1 MPGSMEPVRHT
12 GTVLVLTQKF
22 AFIIRPEIRV
32 AKHVA
37 RRGEDDVAALYWQGR
52 GFLEAG
58 DYRRAA
64 SVFRRA
70 VRTKPSDPELHRLL
84 GLSLA
89 RLDRFDTAISS
100 FRNALALAPDQA
112 PIYARAHADLGV
124 TLLKAGRVSEAILPL
139 ETALA
144 RDPDLQQARLCL
156 GMALSRHGES
166 DRALSI
172 LEPAVKQCADPEVH
186 AARAWAMLSQG
197 RVASAIEALHLTLR
211 LHPGH
216 EVAQA
221 NLLFSMQHL
230 PGITPAALLAAHR
243 THFRPPGGIPGST
256 PPPPA
261 FAAAGALPV
270 IGLVSGDLRRHAVGV
285 LTLRAFE
292 ALARRGYEIVC
303 FASQPEDDDFTAR
316 YRAASAAFHR
326 VDEMPDDALH
336 ALIRSERI
344 EILFDLSGMTAR
356 QRLAV
361 FARRAAPLQVTWA
374 GYPGTTGIDAMD
386 ALIADEREVPTGEED
401 AYAERILRLPDCYV
415 CFEPPSCAPEVN
427 GLPMLTGE
435 HIRFGCFQRAP
446 KLNHGVFGLWA
457 RIAQAVPQARFVL
470 RYGCYV
476 EGETRKVV
484 SDMAAE
490 AGLKPSLLVFE
501 EGGPQ
506 AHLLA
511 GYANI
516 DVALDTFPYSG
527 GVTTLEALWMGIPV
541 VTRLGA
547 TFAGRHSASHLYA
560 AGLSELIAV
569 TDDAYVATAVAL
581 VQDVQRLAALRAGL
595 RARLRACPLMDA
607 DSFATQLETAL
618 VGLRAG
624 GKEEGKSLLV

>member
-1 MPGSMEPVRHT
+1 M
-12 GTVLVLTQKF
+12 
-22 AFIIRPEIRV
+22 
-32 AKHVA
+32 AKHVPVRA
-37 RRGEDDVAALYWQGR
+37 EDDVAALYWQGR
-52 GFLEAG
+52 RFLEAG
-58 DYRRAA
+58 DWRNAV
-64 SVFRRA
+64 STFRRA

-89 RLDRFDTAISS
+89 RLDRFDFAISS
-100 FRNALALAPDQA
+100 FRNAVALAPDHA

-124 TLLKAGRVSEAILPL
+124 TLLKAGRVAEAIPPL

-144 RDPDLQQARLCL
+144 RDAHLQQARLCL
-156 GMALSRHGES
+156 GMALSRNGAP
-166 DRALSI
+166 DRALAI
-172 LEPAVKQCADPEVH
+172 LEPAVKHNSDPEVH

-197 RVASAIEALHLTLR
+197 RVEAAIEALHLTLR
-211 LHPGH
+211 LNPGH
-216 EVAQA
+216 EVAQT
-221 NLLFSMQHL
+221 NLLFSLQHL

-243 THFRPPGGIPGST
+243 THFRPAGGVPANTS
-256 PPPPA
+256 PPTR
-261 FAAAGALPV
+261 FAAASARPV

-292 ALARRGYEIVC
+292 ALSSRGCKIVC

-326 VDEMPDDALH
+326 VDEMSDDALH
-336 ALIRSERI
+336 ALIQSERI

-361 FARRAAPLQVTWA
+361 FTRRAAPIQVTWA

-386 ALIADEREVPTGEED
+386 ALIADEREVPPGEED
-401 AYAERILRLPDCYV
+401 AYTENILRLPDCYV

-427 GLPMLTGE
+427 GLPMLTAKN
-435 HIRFGCFQRAP
+435 IRFGCFQRAP
-446 KLNHGVFGLWA
+446 KLNRDVFALWA
-457 RIAQAVPQARFVL
+457 RIAQAVPQALFVL

-506 AHLLA
+506 ANLLA

-516 DVALDTFPYSG
+516 DVALDSFPYSG

-541 VTRLGA
+541 VTKLGG
-547 TFAGRHSASHLYA
+547 TFAGRHSASHLHA
-560 AGLSELIAV
+560 AGLPELIAT

-581 VQDVQRLAALRAGL
+581 VQNVQHLVALRAGL
-595 RARLRACPLMDA
+595 RARLLACPLMDA
-607 DSFATQLETAL
+607 DRFAAHLESAL
-618 VGLRAG
+618 LGLRAG
-624 GKEEGKSLLV
+624 RR

>member
-1 MPGSMEPVRHT
+1 
-12 GTVLVLTQKF
+12 L
-22 AFIIRPEIRV
+22 

-37 RRGEDDVAALYWQGR
+37 RRAEDDAAALYWQGR

-58 DYRRAA
+58 DWGRAA

-89 RLDRFDTAISS
+89 RLDRFDNAISS
-100 FRNALALAPDQA
+100 FRNAVALAPNHA

-124 TLLKAGRVSEAILPL
+124 TLLKAGRVSEAIPPL

-144 RDPDLQQARLCL
+144 QDAHLQQARLCL
-156 GMALSRHGES
+156 GMALSRNGEP
-166 DRALSI
+166 DRALAI
-172 LEPAVKQCADPEVH
+172 LEPAVKQSADPDVH

-197 RVASAIEALHLTLR
+197 RVEAGIEALYLTLR
-211 LHPGH
+211 LNPLH
-216 EVAQA
+216 EVAQT
-221 NLLFSMQHL
+221 NLLFALQHL

-243 THFRPPGGIPGST
+243 AHFRPAGGIPANTS
-256 PPPPA
+256 PPTC
-261 FAAAGALPV
+261 FAAVNARPV

-292 ALARRGYEIVC
+292 ALARRGYKLVC
-303 FASQPEDDDFTAR
+303 FASQTEDDDFTAR

-326 VDEMPDDALH
+326 VDDMHDDALH
-336 ALIRSERI
+336 ALIQSERI

-361 FARRAAPLQVTWA
+361 FARRAAPIQVTWA
-374 GYPGTTGIDAMD
+374 GYTGTTGIDAMD
-386 ALIADEREVPTGEED
+386 ALIADAREVPPGEED
-401 AYAERILRLPDCYV
+401 AYAENILRLPECYV

-446 KLNHGVFGLWA
+446 KLNIGVFRLWA

-470 RYGCYV
+470 RYGCYA

-484 SDMAAE
+484 SHMAAE

-501 EGGPQ
+501 EGGAQ

-541 VTRLGA
+541 VTRLGG
-547 TFAGRHSASHLYA
+547 TFAGRHSASHLHA
-560 AGLSELIAV
+560 AGLPELIAT
-569 TDDAYVATAVAL
+569 TDDAYVATAVGL
-581 VQDVQRLAALRAGL
+581 VQNVQRLAALREGL
-595 RARLRACPLMDA
+595 RARLLACPLMDA
-607 DSFATQLETAL
+607 DRFATHLETAL
-618 VGLRAG
+618 LGMRAG
-624 GKEEGKSLLV
+624 RQEEGKRDRDRN